1 MTTNDFIK
9 RAKDVHNNYYTYS
22 RTIYINKNEKVIITC
37 PIHGDFQQ
45 LPFNHLRGNKCPL
58 CAIEAK
64 KNNTDF
70 FIKRMKELYGN
81 KYSFEKTI
89 YVSNKEK
96 VIITHKELG
105 DLETIPN
112 KILSGTQPM
121 CVKIYEKKIKLQ
133 NELLQKF
140 YEKYGEEYSIQWE
153 GFLTK
158 KTKVKLTCIKHGEIS
173 IIFDTLFKK
182 GCPFCNG
189 YTFKYTENEF
199 IRRSKEKYGE
209 KYTVMSKFI
218 DLSKPIE
225 INCQKHGLFSTTPY
239 RHLKNEYGGC
249 KKCSNEAIKQY
260 KTLYDFDEVVKIGN
274 KIHSKKYLYDE
285 STYNGHSEKFKI
297 ECPLHGEFYKNY
309 YSHIIL
315 GQGCPKCQSSKMEQE
330 LILEFVKRGIEFIHQ
345 YSPKWLGKKKIDIFL
360 PKYNLAIECQGS
372 QHFYPSSLF
381 GGEKGF
387 KKQILSDKDKKELC
401 EKNYVRLIYYSSLD
415 IDFPYKVYTN
425 INELINKEINENII

>member
-1 MTTNDFIK
+1 
-9 RAKDVHNNYYTYS
+9 
-22 RTIYINKNEKVIITC
+22 
-37 PIHGDFQQ
+37 
-45 LPFNHLRGNKCPL
+45 
-58 CAIEAK
+58 
-64 KNNTDF
+64 
-70 FIKRMKELYGN
+70 MKELYGN

-182 GCPFCNG
+182 GCPFCKG

-218 DLSKPIE
+218 DFSKPIE

-274 KIHSKKYLYDE
+274 KIHSKK
-285 STYNGHSEKFKI
+285 I
-297 ECPLHGEFYKNY
+297 P
-309 YSHIIL
+309 I
-315 GQGCPKCQSSKMEQE
+315 
-330 LILEFVKRGIEFIHQ
+330 
-345 YSPKWLGKKKIDIFL
+345 
-360 PKYNLAIECQGS
+360 
-372 QHFYPSSLF
+372 
-381 GGEKGF
+381 
-387 KKQILSDKDKKELC
+387 
-401 EKNYVRLIYYSSLD
+401 
-415 IDFPYKVYTN
+415 
-425 INELINKEINENII
+425 